1 MKAEDTAVTNDKP
14 LFYEEGGKRG
24 MLSLYAVFLFIASYL
39 FLSILPISTAPLGF
53 LVISISVYIIT
64 AVIARLLGGGLCF
77 ASIVSFVFG
86 IGAAAFRFFHGA
98 FGHELLT
105 GELFPSF
112 TLCGAAYVFFT
123 LSLFNNHSRALN
135 GGFLLDIC
143 KGIAYLFASFADMF
157 KVLFGRGS
165 TKSRRSVLVIV
176 FGVIIAAL
184 LLIAVGSLLSYDEH
198 FSSMLPRIDLEN
210 IPGYFVKILVS
221 VPLSA
226 MLFSL
231 LASSKKKLLPGLSSE
246 PSREGI
252 ANSIRI
258 VPPMLLAI
266 PACAVLILYVMFFI
280 SQWGYYVSAF
290 THKLPAGY
298 SAAEYA
304 RDGFFQL
311 LAVACINAVLI
322 LALGC
327 LSRKTGRGE
336 ERLIKIMSVLLCAAT
351 LVLIATAISKM
362 LLYIDMYDLTRSRL
376 IASGFLV
383 FLAISFSIVIIA
395 VLIPKMKAMPF
406 IVAAGLAI
414 VFVYSVVN
422 TDKMI
427 ADYNAEAYLS
437 GRHANIDIEY
447 LSDNLKVNALDS
459 LERLHTESSDIETAN
474 KALNAAE
481 EIRAE
486 IRSRSVEWYEYD
498 LPYLIAKGK

>member
-14 LFYEEGGKRG
+14 LFYEEGGRRG
-24 MLSLYAVFLFIASYL
+24 ILSVYAVFLFIASYL

-53 LVISISVYIIT
+53 LIISLSVYIIT
-64 AVIARLLGGGLCF
+64 AVIARILGGRLCLT
-77 ASIVSFVFG
+77 SIAAFVFG
-86 IGAAAFRFFHGA
+86 IGAAAFRFFHGT
-98 FGHELLT
+98 FGYELLT

-112 TLCGAAYVFFT
+112 TLCGAAYVVYT

-135 GGFLLDIC
+135 GSFLLDIC

-157 KVLFGRGS
+157 RVLFGRGS
-165 TKSRRSVLVIV
+165 DKSRRSVLVIV
-176 FGVIIAAL
+176 LGVIIAAL

-198 FSSMLPRIDLEN
+198 FSSMLPHIDLES
-210 IPGYFVKILVS
+210 IPNYLVKAVVS

-252 ANSIRI
+252 ANSIRF
-258 VPPMLLAI
+258 VPSLLLAI

-327 LSRKTGRGE
+327 LAKKTGRGE
-336 ERLIKIMSVLLCAAT
+336 ARLSKIMSLLLCAAT

-383 FLAISFSIVIIA
+383 FLAISFSIVILS

-406 IVAAGLAI
+406 IVAAGLVI
-414 VFVYSVVN
+414 VFAYSVVN
-422 TDKMI
+422 TDRMI

-437 GRHANIDIEY
+437 GRHANIDIAY
-447 LSDNLKVNALDS
+447 LSDNLKVNALDA
-459 LERLHTESSDIETAN
+459 LDRLYEEASDAETAN
-474 KALNAAE
+474 KALKAAE
-481 EIRAE
+481 GIRVD
-486 IRSRSVEWYEYD
+486 IGKKSVEWYEYD